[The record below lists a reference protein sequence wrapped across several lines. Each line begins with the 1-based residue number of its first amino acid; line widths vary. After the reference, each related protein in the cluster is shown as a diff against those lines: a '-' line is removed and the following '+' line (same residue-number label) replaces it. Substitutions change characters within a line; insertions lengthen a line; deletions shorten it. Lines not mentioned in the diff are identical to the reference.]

1 MRFLCVIRNG
11 LEATRNVNLGLN
23 ASMDIVGTLD
33 FLEYENNRKV
43 M

>member
-11 LEATRNVNLGLN
+11 LEVIRNVNLGLN
-23 ASMDIVGTLD
+23 VSMDIVGMFD
-33 FLEYENNRKV
+33 FLEYENNWKV